1 MITRG
6 TTKRAEKKH
15 IAKKSVQTTPIASVA
30 KRTRSKGKT
39 IFNEALEKSKKKGKI
54 RSVFKPDESDI
65 ATIEVSDGEKEEAEK
80 EVEEKSPVGRVKK
93 KASLAEEF
101 DKRERP
107 SKGTKEAGPAE
118 GPSFKRVKRKA
129 IKVQKV
135 EKVLKGRVI
144 DPTVA
149 EEPGLKEL
157 KEKVD
162 CQGWSHLLLDS
173 HPVVYEDEVCQ
184 FYKRFKLVKGD
195 TVETTVKG
203 VKISFTDQDLGDILG
218 VPTVECGEYVKR
230 EWIEYGPEKS
240 RMYQTAR
247 FGQGRDAGEPRKVF
261 KGEMTPAHKLLFE
274 LHMTRAAEGSHAL
287 PYGFWLT
294 RVFTHFKVPLNVGKR
309 GGKKDMIS
317 RSTLAECDLLPK
329 ALGCKS
335 NSLITQLINELEEA
349 KAEKA
354 KVEAEN
360 VVLKAE
366 VQKSC
371 IPQSRLLVL
380 CMLMQGIVL
389 VFGDGVSHTVP
400 IYEAHALPHAISR
413 LHLAEHDLTGRFPWR
428 KVTHF
433 TISLVFGITMYM
445 SKEVTAFAP
454 SSSKI
459 EVHRFTKYYNWIG
472 RSVLLPAVSGKK
484 LVSLCFV

>member
-15 IAKKSVQTTPIASVA
+15 IAKKSVQTTPTASVA

-54 RSVFKPDESDI
+54 RFVFEPDESDI
-65 ATIEVSDGEKEEAEK
+65 ATIKVSDGEKEEAEK
-80 EVEEKSPVGRVKK
+80 EVEEKSPVGRMKMK
-93 KASLAEEF
+93 PSLAEEF
-101 DKRERP
+101 DKREMP
-107 SKGTKEAGPAE
+107 SKGTKEARPFAE
-118 GPSFKRVKRKA
+118 GPSFKRVKRRA
-129 IKVQKV
+129 IKVQKA
-135 EKVLKGRVI
+135 ERVLKGRVI

-149 EEPGLKEL
+149 EEPGLKDL

-173 HPVVYEDEVCQ
+173 HPVVHEDEVCQ

-203 VKISFTDQDLGDILG
+203 VKISFTDKDLGDILG
-218 VPTVECGEYVKR
+218 VPNVGCGQYVKR

-240 RMYQTAR
+240 RVYLTAK
-247 FGQGRDAGEPRKVF
+247 FSQGRDAGEPRKVF

-274 LHMTRAAEGSHAL
+274 LVNKCILPRCERRNEANCLDMLVMDVIDQGMLVNLPSLMMKHMTRAAEGSLAL

-294 RVFTHFKVPLNVGKR
+294 RVFIHFKVPLNVGKM

-317 RSTLAECDLLPK
+317 RSTLVECDLVPK
-329 ALGCKS
+329 ALGSKS

-366 VQKSC
+366 VQK
-371 IPQSRLLVL
+371 
-380 CMLMQGIVL
+380 QGIVL
-389 VFGDGVSHTVP
+389 VSGDGVSHTVP
-400 IYEAHALPHAISR
+400 IYEAHALPNAILR
-413 LHLAEHDLTGRFPWR
+413 LHLAEHDLTGRFSWR
-428 KVTHF
+428 KVMHLTC
-433 TISLVFGITMYM
+433 
-445 SKEVTAFAP
+445 
-454 SSSKI
+454 
-459 EVHRFTKYYNWIG
+459 R
-472 RSVLLPAVSGKK
+472 
-484 LVSLCFV
+484 